1 PTKLGH
7 PTASKIHGERKQSRA
22 VYIPASPGTGRWRG
36 YVPVLINREL
46 LVAYTK
52 WQYQLQLNNP
62 NPLAITE
69 EPALLCW
76 GYARTQHNIY
86 PAFRLTPKTSFRGA
100 LFVRGPILF
109 WAAVIKADR
118 DHKEKL
124 IREGK
129 HKPPNL

>member
-1 PTKLGH
+1 MTVLIP
-7 PTASKIHGERKQSRA
+7 GELDNSEFQQLILEGRYA
-22 VYIPASPGTGRWRG
+22 VYKRQQGH
-36 YVPVLINREL
+36 VLK
-46 LVAYTK
+46 YTK

-76 GYARTQHNIY
+76 GYARTQRNIY

-129 HKPPNL
+129 HKPLNL